1 LESQRTIPFVS
12 LSLKWNGKKNR
23 QALTDDSYRIVA
35 MTERQRD
42 RVRDAQMVVLDTVG
56 PEFSNSQLK
65 KKEGN
70 YLIQSAMSDKPAG
83 ILNGSLN
90 LTFQNENEEPIE
102 IPGQLETGNGVS
114 PFIYNL
120 QISPEQYDQFKS
132 GELSAKASIE
142 DKAGNRTLVRLNLDN
157 PEGRFKIDG
166 YPMYENTSEE
176 YVQSLNNSE
185 NSDFNIKAN
194 GSQYSKKAIYAVPKA
209 IYHVESLVRVRKD
222 EEGGTAHL
230 EIFDPK
236 GIRVFHGRQIF
247 VPGQASHTQFHFR
260 LGNQTQTDVIYPVGN
275 YKVTL
280 SLYKE
285 NKNGG
290 REVDKSNF
298 TVVGPRQI
306 ITKAIQIMNNG
317 TAKPIEDILFFVKPL
332 LPMPERSHNP
342 EICYTL
348 NSGFCTMKGL
358 PVTQGLEIV
367 ANGVFVRSFFNLGEI
382 TTLEIVG
389 EFDESLNLIRFTA
402 KRF

>member
-1 LESQRTIPFVS
+1 
-12 LSLKWNGKKNR
+12 
-23 QALTDDSYRIVA
+23 
-35 MTERQRD
+35 
-42 RVRDAQMVVLDTVG
+42 
-56 PEFSNSQLK
+56 
-65 KKEGN
+65 
-70 YLIQSAMSDKPAG
+70 
-83 ILNGSLN
+83 
-90 LTFQNENEEPIE
+90 
-102 IPGQLETGNGVS
+102 
-114 PFIYNL
+114 
-120 QISPEQYDQFKS
+120 
-132 GELSAKASIE
+132 LSAKASIE

-194 GSQYSKKAIYAVPKA
+194 GSQYSKKTIYAVPKA

-236 GIRVFHGRQIF
+236 GIRVYHGRQIF

-260 LGNQTQTDVIYPVGN
+260 LGNQTQTDVVYPVGN

-306 ITKAIQIMNNG
+306 LAEAIQIMNNG
-317 TAKPIEDILFFVKPL
+317 TTKPL
-332 LPMPERSHNP
+332 VGMPFRVQPTVTVFGGYHNI
-342 EICYTL
+342 EQCVTF
-348 NSGFCTMKGL
+348 NSGLCVMKNL
-358 PVTQGLEIV
+358 PLTQGITV
-367 ANGVFVRSFFNLGEI
+367 IASNVFFRSFNNIGYSSKIKI
-382 TTLEIVG
+382 TG
-389 EFDESLNLIRFTA
+389 EFDDSLNLIRFTA
-402 KRF
+402 KNL